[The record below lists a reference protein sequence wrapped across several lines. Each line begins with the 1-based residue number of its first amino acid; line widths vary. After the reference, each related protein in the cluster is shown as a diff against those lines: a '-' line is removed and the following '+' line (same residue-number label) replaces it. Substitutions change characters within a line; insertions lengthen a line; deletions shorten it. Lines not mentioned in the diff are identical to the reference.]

1 MQTIQI
7 RPIDILQ
14 SQAWQNLL
22 KTSHEE
28 GYDFVQ
34 KLYDEYDARTNRF
47 DAQGAILLGAYLD
60 DELIAVGGVHPDPY
74 LQTKNIG
81 RIRHVY
87 VLPSYRRKGL
97 GRNLVLALIDH
108 SRSHFETLTLRTL
121 TKHGDSFYKSLGF
134 SDETRFDNATHWLKL
149 SE

>member
-1 MQTIQI
+1 MQSIQI
-7 RPIDILQ
+7 RPIDALQ

-22 KTSHEE
+22 KTSLEE

-34 KLYDEYDARTNRF
+34 KLYDEYDNATNRF
-47 DAQGAILLGAYLD
+47 DSKGAILLAASLEG
-60 DELIAVGGVHPDPY
+60 ELLGVGGLHPDPY
-74 LQTKNIG
+74 LQMANVG

-87 VLPSYRRKGL
+87 VLPTYRRQGL
-97 GRNLVLALIDH
+97 GRDLVLALIQH
-108 SRSHFETLTLRTL
+108 ARSHFELLTLRTL

-134 SDETRFDNATHWLKL
+134 SDEARYDNATHWLKL

>member
-1 MQTIQI
+1 MQSIQI
-7 RPIDILQ
+7 RPIDALQ

-28 GYDFVQ
+28 GYDFIQ
-34 KLYDEYDARTNRF
+34 KLYDEYEASTNRY
-47 DAQGAILLGAYLD
+47 DTNGSILLGASLG

-74 LQTKNIG
+74 LQTANVG

-87 VLPSYRRKGL
+87 VLPSYRRQGL
-97 GRNLVLALIDH
+97 GRDLVLALIQH
-108 SRSHFETLTLRTL
+108 ARSHFELLTLRTP

-134 SDETRFDNATHWLKL
+134 SDEARYDNATHWLKL